1 MPCITLL
8 VLQFLLIAE
17 LELAV
22 PDSRYSH
29 EYKDNKIS
37 VPKLNYCYMKEFR
50 LLMSAAPEIWLHAA
64 IASPNETYFWT
75 LDLPHQL
82 LYPFQQT

>member
-1 MPCITLL
+1 MPCIILL
-8 VLQFLLIAE
+8 VLQFLLIAD

-37 VPKLNYCYMKEFR
+37 VPKSNYQTCHSMEMK
-50 LLMSAAPEIWLHAA
+50 
-64 IASPNETYFWT
+64 N
-75 LDLPHQL
+75 LDLTNKKSGFGEKNRDHGQIGYKKKYL
-82 LYPFQQT
+82 TQRGDYL

>member
-1 MPCITLL
+1 MPCIILL
-8 VLQFLLIAE
+8 VLQLLLIVD

-37 VPKLNYCYMKEFR
+37 VPKPITFSAQTK
-50 LLMSAAPEIWLHAA
+50 LLLHEA
-64 IASPNETYFWT
+64 IHF
-75 LDLPHQL
+75 QL
-82 LYPFQQT
+82 ELG

>member
-1 MPCITLL
+1 MPCIILL
-8 VLQFLLIAE
+8 VLQFLLIAD

-37 VPKLNYCYMKEFR
+37 FSVPNLSVRESFSENSSYK
-50 LLMSAAPEIWLHAA
+50 
-64 IASPNETYFWT
+64 
-75 LDLPHQL
+75 
-82 LYPFQQT
+82 

>member
-1 MPCITLL
+1 MPCIILL
-8 VLQFLLIAE
+8 GLQFLLIAD

-37 VPKLNYCYMKEFR
+37 VPKPNYFQCPNQIIVTW
-50 LLMSAAPEIWLHAA
+50 SNSLHVR
-64 IASPNETYFWT
+64 EEEEDF
-75 LDLPHQL
+75 QL
-82 LYPFQQT
+82 ELG

>member
-1 MPCITLL
+1 MPCIILL
-8 VLQFLLIAE
+8 VIQFLLIAD

-37 VPKLNYCYMKEFR
+37 VPKPNY
-50 LLMSAAPEIWLHAA
+50 
-64 IASPNETYFWT
+64 
-75 LDLPHQL
+75 
-82 LYPFQQT
+82 FQGTNKIIVT

>member
-1 MPCITLL
+1 MPCIILL
-8 VLQFLLIAE
+8 VLQFLLIAD

-37 VPKLNYCYMKEFR
+37 VPKPNYFQGQTK
-50 LLMSAAPEIWLHAA
+50 LLLHEA
-64 IASPNETYFWT
+64 IHF
-75 LDLPHQL
+75 QL
-82 LYPFQQT
+82 ELG

>member
-1 MPCITLL
+1 MPCIILL
-8 VLQFLLIAE
+8 VLQYLLIAD

-37 VPKLNYCYMKEFR
+37 VPKPKYYFQCPNQIIVM
-50 LLMSAAPEIWLHAA
+50 LHEA
-64 IASPNETYFWT
+64 IHF
-75 LDLPHQL
+75 QL
-82 LYPFQQT
+82 ELG